1 MLQQVLNV
9 TWKHLGFLVSS
20 NEKSRKSDRQTKK
33 CADNVGLQLINT
45 YGTFLVHSITFKV
58 QPLFNRG
65 QLQSL
70 YLSLFDITINILS
83 WACSQHIYR
92 ETLILLNPYFLIVS
106 LCFVLSAHLIRNSD
120 VRSCKERDTLA
131 LEI

>member
-1 MLQQVLNV
+1 MVLFFAH
-9 TWKHLGFLVSS
+9 T
-20 NEKSRKSDRQTKK
+20 
-33 CADNVGLQLINT
+33 
-45 YGTFLVHSITFKV
+45 ITFKV
-58 QPLFNRG
+58 QPFNKG

-70 YLSLFDITINILS
+70 YLSLFDITINILA
-83 WACSQHIYR
+83 WACSQRIYR

-106 LCFVLSAHLIRNSD
+106 LSFVLSAHLIRNSN